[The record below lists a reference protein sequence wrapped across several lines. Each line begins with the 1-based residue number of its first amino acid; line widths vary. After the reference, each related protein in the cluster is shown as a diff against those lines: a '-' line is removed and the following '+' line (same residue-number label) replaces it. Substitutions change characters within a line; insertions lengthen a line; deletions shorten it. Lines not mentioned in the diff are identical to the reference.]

1 MDKIMNMAM
10 NDTDFDNANGGVA
23 TSVNNYSIEYALH
36 RNRKTTSGRTSNGT
50 KSNVRRPIKNA
61 RNTIM
66 DSGLKPRLILL

>member
-1 MDKIMNMAM
+1 MDKIMNMAI
-10 NDTDFDNANGGVA
+10 NDTEFDNVTGGVA
-23 TSVNNYSIEYALH
+23 TSSNKYSIEYALH

-66 DSGLKPRLILL
+66 ESGLKPRLILL

>member
-10 NDTDFDNANGGVA
+10 NDTDFDNVNGGGA

>member
-23 TSVNNYSIEYALH
+23 TSVNNYSIEYALY